1 MSLISAP
8 AESVVGASEGAMV
21 LYVLIRT
28 EVRAC
33 CRVICEAAG
42 GAAAGA
48 MVLAMMCGTGKFVWS
63 VG

>member
-8 AESVVGASEGAMV
+8 AESVVGVSEGAMV

-33 CRVICEAAG
+33 CRIVCEAAG
-42 GAAAGA
+42 EAAAGA
-48 MVLAMMCGTGKFVWS
+48 IGLAMVCGRGRLVRS